1 MDLSMLAAIAALVAL
16 PTTIL
21 IWRMSHLEG
30 VVDSL
35 GSRIDEAN
43 SRIDA
48 TGQRIDAMGAR
59 IDTTQAII
67 MKMLDERGK

>member
-35 GSRIDEAN
+35 GT
-43 SRIDA
+43 RIDA
-48 TGQRIDAMGAR
+48 TNAR
-59 IDTTQAII
+59 IDITQGII
-67 MKMLDERGK
+67 MRMLEDRGK